1 MSALGLGGFKASGP
15 SDRRRRSRRRRRRR
29 RRRRYRRQGVDGN
42 CVCECASASAA
53 SDVIRTMPRP
63 HNSPALSPVA
73 NVGTVIVCA
82 LHHASVGNIVMTK
95 NQVTKDFCTLPSPLP
110 SPPFFLH
117 CSTPSPSLLCLSPL
131 AAGRVVIVLLGLNFS
146 ARTRAHILFDLF
158 ITKESARERIILV
171 NLLEEF
177 LPRNS

>member
-15 SDRRRRSRRRRRRR
+15 SDRRRRSRRRRRRS
-29 RRRRYRRQGVDGN
+29 RRYRRQGVDGN
-42 CVCECASASAA
+42 CECASASAA

-95 NQVTKDFCTLPSPLP
+95 NQVTKDFCKPPPTPPPLLLPLLN
-110 SPPFFLH
+110 PFPFL
-117 CSTPSPSLLCLSPL
+117 STPL
-131 AAGRVVIVLLGLNFS
+131 ASARVVIVLLGLNFS

-177 LPRNS
+177 LPRKC